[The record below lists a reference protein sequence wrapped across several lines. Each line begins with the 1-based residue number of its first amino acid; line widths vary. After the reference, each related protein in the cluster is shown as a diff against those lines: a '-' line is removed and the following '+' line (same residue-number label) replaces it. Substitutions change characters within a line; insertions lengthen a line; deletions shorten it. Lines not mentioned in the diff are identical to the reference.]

1 MGLLITFILGI
12 FILIGVLVIKLSKNK
27 KVVEQLSIS
36 IALGTMTSL
45 VCTELIPEVFETF
58 KTDKFIN
65 TLLIVLLFILVG
77 IIILKILDKF
87 IPDHDEAHSLDH
99 NCSDENLIHIGVVSS
114 AAIVLHNIIEGMAV
128 YSITSESLKLGI
140 LVALGVGLH
149 NIPMGMIVASTL
161 NSSKKSTNR
170 SIIILLLVTISTF
183 LGGLLMMLISN
194 ILNEFVIG
202 ILICITLGMLIYIII
217 FELIPHL
224 IHSKNKIL
232 SVFGIIIGILII
244 VISGLFE

>member
-1 MGLLITFILGI
+1 MGLLVTFILGI
-12 FILIGVLVIKLSKNK
+12 FILIGVFVIKLSKNK
-27 KVVEQLSIS
+27 KIVEQLSIS
-36 IALGTMTSL
+36 IALGTMTSI

-58 KTDKFIN
+58 KTDRFIN
-65 TLLIVLLFILVG
+65 TILIVLIFTFLG

-87 IPDHDEAHSLDH
+87 IPDHDDVHSLDH
-99 NCSDENLIHIGVVSS
+99 NCSNENLIHIGVVSS
-114 AAIVLHNIIEGMAV
+114 LAIVLHNIIEGMAV

-149 NIPMGMIVASTL
+149 NIPMGMIISSTL
-161 NSSKKSTNR
+161 NSSKKDNKKN
-170 SIIILLLVTISTF
+170 IFILSAVTISTF
-183 LGGLLMMLISN
+183 IGGILMMLINN

-224 IHSKNKIL
+224 MHSKNKLL
-232 SVFGIIIGILII
+232 SIFGIIIGILII
-244 VISGLFE
+244 VISGMFE